1 MSLVNYYLF
10 RHMNTKQVVGSLT
23 PELTHRTFKQ
33 ITDITTRPSRIRLD
47 LWRPLVVSTNNTPE
61 FRQRTHLMFIQPIER
76 TLSEE
81 LLRMQ
86 RKARKVLLMDSLEHK
101 VEHLCRIYMYL
112 EAKYGK
118 ESMPQIKLFWDQEGL
133 KDSVVAKGIQWPSFV
148 SHDKLSLDRGRFI
161 LNPECQPADLAQASN
176 EYNPTTPA
184 SGSGISI

>member
-10 RHMNTKQVVGSLT
+10 RHINTKQVVGSLT
-23 PELTHRTFKQ
+23 PELTQRTFKQ

-47 LWRPLVVSTNNTPE
+47 LWRPLLVATNNTSE

-81 LLRMQ
+81 LLRMR
-86 RKARKVLLMDSLEHK
+86 RKARKVLLMDNLENK

-112 EAKYGK
+112 EAKHGK
-118 ESMPQIKLFWDQEGL
+118 ENMPQIKLFWDQEGL

-148 SHDKLSLDRGRFI
+148 SHDKLNLDRGRFI
-161 LNPECQPADLAQASN
+161 LNPGCLPADLAQSIN
-176 EYNPTTPA
+176 GYKPTTPD
-184 SGSGISI
+184 SGSGVPI